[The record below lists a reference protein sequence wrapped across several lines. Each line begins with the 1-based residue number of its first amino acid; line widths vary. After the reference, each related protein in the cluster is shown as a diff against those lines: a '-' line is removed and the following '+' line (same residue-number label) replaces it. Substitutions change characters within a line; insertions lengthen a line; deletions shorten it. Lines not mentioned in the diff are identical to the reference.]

1 MIAPTY
7 ISSSNI
13 DACGYQ
19 RGKLF
24 LRFKSGG
31 AYSYDNVP
39 FDYFD
44 TLTQIESAGKFF
56 ARFIRGKFRH
66 HKLENDPFGA

>member
-13 DACGYQ
+13 EAAGYQ
-19 RGKLF
+19 LGKLY

-31 AYSYDNVP
+31 AYSYDGVP
-39 FDYFD
+39 FDYFA
-44 TLTQIESAGKFF
+44 TLTKIESAGKFF
-56 ARFIRGKFRH
+56 ARFIRGKFRY
-66 HKLENDPFGA
+66 HKLEQDPFGA